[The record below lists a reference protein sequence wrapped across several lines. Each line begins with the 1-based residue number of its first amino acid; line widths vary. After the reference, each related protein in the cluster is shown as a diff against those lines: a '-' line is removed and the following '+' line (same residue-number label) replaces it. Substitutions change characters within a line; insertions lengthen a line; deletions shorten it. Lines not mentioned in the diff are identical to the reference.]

1 MAAGPLLGGR
11 YRHVRE
17 LGRGAIGRVVEVED
31 TIAGGAR
38 AAKIVSAAHGERLQW
53 ELALLT
59 SISHAGL
66 AAVHELLR
74 VEGALGEPFALEPG
88 AWVLVEELAAGR
100 PSGEV
105 VRGLAGVAS
114 RARFASIAGAAV
126 ARALAALHAA
136 GLVHGDVKPANVV
149 VAGDPG
155 AARLVDLGLAGAPGL
170 GPVMGTPGFLAPEA
184 WLGARSPSS
193 DLFAL
198 GVTLARWVAGDDD
211 DAGTGARSSE
221 PLRDVHRAPTLPT
234 DAPAP
239 LRALIEE
246 LLRDAPE
253 ERPASAREVARRL
266 DPDGAASTLL
276 DEPSHDERARRAAVA
291 RLHGRARELS
301 ALRAAIDA
309 PGVIAVIGPP
319 GSGRTRLAREAVRAL
334 QADRAREGAEVPTWI
349 DDALPSRV
357 GHACVVHDGSGAISI
372 ERARAAVRA
381 AELEGASLVVIL
393 ERAEVIDAPGIKR
406 VTLGPID
413 DASLGALL
421 ADVLAI
427 RGASAAL
434 QSASRAASSGLP
446 GRLCRIV
453 ASAFAQGRDP
463 SRPDVMRS
471 LGRDE
476 GAALAVPEVARP
488 LAEAL
493 AIAGGTLRADEAR
506 MALGNDPARAGA
518 LLAGSG
524 LATFDAT
531 GLVLRAD
538 RVRSITR
545 DLGGARR
552 KAIARTLDRAA
563 VRGLARA
570 CVDAALDRPDA
581 ARDAFLGIAAEAR
594 AAGDPLAAADVLRIA
609 RERLSSTPEPIT
621 LALAEA
627 LRAAGE
633 ETAAREALDDAET
646 RDARALAA
654 ELARL
659 RGDVEA
665 AERGALSLI
674 SETDAA
680 GLAARFT
687 AARIAWGRGELDRAS
702 ELARSVRD
710 VAGDRV
716 APLARAL
723 EVETLV
729 AMSRGERETASSLA
743 AELERVAARAPRDI
757 ALATRARAASIA
769 GSAALASGA
778 IELAID
784 AYERAA
790 EHAER
795 AGERHGA
802 ASATVN
808 LGLARLDAGRLG
820 PAIDALREGA
830 RRLATLR
837 RPHELGRALF
847 NLANAAFLAGDDALA
862 QLAAERA
869 RDAARES
876 GDRDASDHAAI
887 VLADLE
893 LRAGRVRGAI
903 RALEGIEAD
912 GAMLPIVDARL
923 AIAHAA
929 LGEIDHAHARA
940 RSARANAP
948 EGSLAEVEVL
958 LAEARVAL
966 AAGESPIA
974 EARAM
979 EASASARTFE
989 TRVRA
994 ALVGAEAAELEGRR
1008 AEAAARLATARALL
1022 DRAAA
1027 GLSPEARARL
1037 RAVPS
1042 YQRALATAPHAA
1054 TTTSAPARDAR
1065 AVISL
1070 ARRVAAERRPARVLE
1085 TLAGAALELAGAE
1098 RAFVL
1103 SRRESG
1109 ATTVRCAVGL
1119 TGALGPEHR
1128 ASRSIAAR
1136 VIDERRPMVSVDAQ
1150 GDARW
1155 DGAASVHAMALRSVL
1170 AVPLPAPDGSTLAL
1184 CLDDRLRPGAF
1195 DEGTVADVAALA
1207 ELGAAALAA
1216 AERAHDARR
1225 DARLWARRARSLEQ
1239 TLEARGEELRT
1250 FRDADRGEGP
1260 FASIVSVSEPMRRVI
1275 ALASRVATS
1284 GVPVLLVGE
1293 SGTGKEL
1300 LARAIHAAS
1309 ARVGATFVGES
1320 CAAIPETLLESTLF
1334 GHVRGAFTGA
1344 DRARRGLFEIAHEGT
1359 LFLDEIAE
1367 TSPAMQ
1373 AKLLRVLQE
1382 GEIRS
1387 VGSERVRR
1395 VDVRLIAASRA
1406 DLASLVRD
1414 GRFREDLYYRIAV
1427 VTIEVPALRERPADV
1442 APLAAALLAR
1452 HAPNRRVRIDDAAL
1466 TAMRGY
1472 AWPGNVRE
1480 LENELRRA
1488 LLVAGDTIALEHLSP
1503 ALRGDDTTH
1512 AELDLKA
1519 QTEALERRLVERA
1532 LEVHGGNQTRAAKA
1546 LGLSRFGLQ
1555 KMLKRLALDQPK

>member
-59 SISHAGL
+59 SISHPGL

-74 VEGALGEPFALEPG
+74 VEGALGEPFALEAG
-88 AWVLVEELAAGR
+88 AWVLVEELAEGR
-100 PSGEV
+100 VSSEV
-105 VRGLAGVAS
+105 ARGLAGLGARV
-114 RARFASIAGAAV
+114 RFATIAGAAI
-126 ARALAALHAA
+126 ARSLAALHAA

-149 VAGDPG
+149 VAGDPAG
-155 AARLVDLGLAGAPGL
+155 ARLIDLGLAGAPGL

-184 WLGARSPSS
+184 WLGARSPAS

-198 GVTLARWVAGDDD
+198 GVTLARWIAGDDE

-221 PLRDVHRAPTLPT
+221 PLRGVHRVR
-234 DAPAP
+234 APALP
-239 LRALIEE
+239 ADVPPSLRTLIDE

-266 DPDGAASTLL
+266 DPDAAASTLL
-276 DEPSHDERARRAAVA
+276 DEASHEERARRASVA
-291 RLHGRARELS
+291 PLQGRSRELS

-309 PGVIAVIGPP
+309 PGVVAVVGPP

-334 QADRAREGAEVPTWI
+334 QADRARDGAEVPTWI
-349 DDALPSRV
+349 DGALPARV
-357 GHACVVHDGSGAISI
+357 GHACVVHDGSGALSI

-393 ERAEVIDAPGIKR
+393 ERAEVIEAPGMKR

-421 ADVLAI
+421 TDVLAI

-476 GAALAVPEVARP
+476 GAALAVPEIARP

-493 AIAGGTLRADEAR
+493 AMAGGTLRADEAR
-506 MALGNDPARAGA
+506 IALGSDPARAGA
-518 LLAGSG
+518 LLAASG

-545 DLGGARR
+545 ELGAARR
-552 KAIARTLDRAA
+552 KAIARSLDRAA
-563 VRGLARA
+563 VSGLARA
-570 CVDAALDRPDA
+570 CVDAALDRRDA
-581 ARDAFLGIAAEAR
+581 AHDAFLALAAEAR
-594 AAGDPLAAADVLRIA
+594 ATGDPLAAADVLATA
-609 RERLSSTPEPIT
+609 RERLASTSEPIAI
-621 LALAEA
+621 ALADA

-633 ETAAREALDDAET
+633 ENAAHDALSDVDT

-659 RGDVEA
+659 RGDLA
-665 AERGALSLI
+665 TAEREALALV
-674 SETDAA
+674 SETDVA
-680 GLAARFT
+680 GLAARCT
-687 AARIAWGRGELDRAS
+687 AARIAWGRGELERAS
-702 ELARSVRD
+702 VLARSVRD
-710 VAGDRV
+710 VAGDRI

-729 AMSRGERETASSLA
+729 AMSRGERVVASSLA

-757 ALATRARAASIA
+757 ALAARARAASLA
-769 GSAALASGA
+769 GSAALASGT
-778 IELAID
+778 IELAIE

-790 EHAER
+790 ELAER

-820 PAIDALREGA
+820 PAIEALREGA

-876 GDRDASDHAAI
+876 GDRDASDHATI

-903 RALEGIEAD
+903 RALEGIEAS
-912 GAMLPIVDARL
+912 GAMRGLVDARL

-929 LGEIDHAHARA
+929 LGEIERARERA
-940 RSARANAP
+940 RSARASAP
-948 EGSLAEVEVL
+948 EGSLVEVEVL

-979 EASASARTFE
+979 DASAAARTFE

-1008 AEAAARLATARALL
+1008 SEAAARLGTARALL

-1042 YQRALATAPHAA
+1042 YQRALATAPQTA
-1054 TTTSAPARDAR
+1054 TSVPTRDAR
-1065 AVISL
+1065 AVITL

-1103 SRRESG
+1103 GRRESG
-1109 ATTVRCAVGL
+1109 TTTVRCAVGL

-1216 AERAHDARR
+1216 AERTHEARR
-1225 DARLWARRARSLEQ
+1225 DARIWARRARTLEQ

-1260 FASIVSVSEPMRRVI
+1260 FAAIVAVSEPMRRVI
-1275 ALASRVATS
+1275 ALASRVAAS

-1309 ARVGATFVGES
+1309 ARVDAAFVGES

-1395 VDVRLIAASRA
+1395 VDVRLVAACRS
-1406 DLASLVRD
+1406 DLASLARE

-1427 VTIEVPALRERPADV
+1427 VTIEVPPLRERPADV

-1452 HAPNRRVRIDDAAL
+1452 HAPSRRVRIDDDAL

-1488 LLVAGDTIALEHLSP
+1488 LLVAGERIGVEHLSP
-1503 ALRGDDTTH
+1503 ALRGDD
-1512 AELDLKA
+1512 ALQGELDLKA

-1555 KMLKRLALDQPK
+1555 KMMKRLALDHSK